1 MEYNIVNYAEEN
13 MDTFARRAFCPVDS
27 LILSWLSYLRIP
39 GDAPEFRDWEGL
51 PLSSLYRAE
60 WFDKLFL
67 GVWDPESS
75 RRLLTALAASPRFR
89 NLRVMGYTEQMDPE
103 AEKQF
108 SAVTFRLT
116 EGLSYVAFRGTD
128 ASFVGWK
135 EDFNMAFQTVPSQET
150 AVAYLARAALYCPG
164 RLMTGGHSK
173 GGNLAVYAAACCDEA
188 VQGRILRIYS
198 HDGPGFLAEMLTS
211 PGFQAIAD
219 RVEKTLP
226 QSSVVGML
234 LEDQE
239 SFQLVKSGRVSFW
252 QHDPFSWQVEGDRF
266 CPADHL
272 TADAHYLDKTLNDWV
287 RGLAQ
292 EERERFVDALYGILN
307 VNEVTTF
314 AQWQDQR
321 QKNLSDTMKAASQM
335 DPDTR
340 KFLGHTLKELAALS
354 VKHFPELWAKE
365 EKEKK
370 EP

>member
-1 MEYNIVNYAEEN
+1 M
-13 MDTFARRAFCPVDS
+13 
-27 LILSWLSYLRIP
+27 
-39 GDAPEFRDWEGL
+39 
-51 PLSSLYRAE
+51 
-60 WFDKLFL
+60 
-67 GVWDPESS
+67 
-75 RRLLTALAASPRFR
+75 
-89 NLRVMGYTEQMDPE
+89 
-103 AEKQF
+103 
-108 SAVTFRLT
+108 SAVLRSG
-116 EGLSYVAFRGTD
+116 E
-128 ASFVGWK
+128 
-135 EDFNMAFQTVPSQET
+135 FQ
-150 AVAYLARAALYCPG
+150 AVAPKL
-164 RLMTGGHSK
+164 
-173 GGNLAVYAAACCDEA
+173 D
-188 VQGRILRIYS
+188 
-198 HDGPGFLAEMLTS
+198 
-211 PGFQAIAD
+211 
-219 RVEKTLP
+219 KTLP
-226 QSSVVGML
+226 QSSLVGML
-234 LEDQE
+234 LEQQE
-239 SFQLVKSGRVSFW
+239 NFQIVKSNRVGLW

-314 AQWQDQR
+314 AQWQDQW

>member
-1 MEYNIVNYAEEN
+1 M
-13 MDTFARRAFCPVDS
+13 
-27 LILSWLSYLRIP
+27 
-39 GDAPEFRDWEGL
+39 
-51 PLSSLYRAE
+51 
-60 WFDKLFL
+60 
-67 GVWDPESS
+67 
-75 RRLLTALAASPRFR
+75 
-89 NLRVMGYTEQMDPE
+89 
-103 AEKQF
+103 
-108 SAVTFRLT
+108 
-116 EGLSYVAFRGTD
+116 
-128 ASFVGWK
+128 
-135 EDFNMAFQTVPSQET
+135 
-150 AVAYLARAALYCPG
+150 
-164 RLMTGGHSK
+164 
-173 GGNLAVYAAACCDEA
+173 
-188 VQGRILRIYS
+188 
-198 HDGPGFLAEMLTS
+198 
-211 PGFQAIAD
+211 
-219 RVEKTLP
+219 EKTLP

-314 AQWQDQR
+314 AQWQDQW

>member
-1 MEYNIVNYAEEN
+1 
-13 MDTFARRAFCPVDS
+13 
-27 LILSWLSYLRIP
+27 
-39 GDAPEFRDWEGL
+39 
-51 PLSSLYRAE
+51 
-60 WFDKLFL
+60 
-67 GVWDPESS
+67 
-75 RRLLTALAASPRFR
+75 
-89 NLRVMGYTEQMDPE
+89 
-103 AEKQF
+103 
-108 SAVTFRLT
+108 
-116 EGLSYVAFRGTD
+116 
-128 ASFVGWK
+128 
-135 EDFNMAFQTVPSQET
+135 MAFQTVPSQET

-173 GGNLAVYAAACCDEA
+173 GGNLAVYAAACCDET

-252 QHDPFSWQVEGDRF
+252 QHDPFSWQVEGDCF

-314 AQWQDQR
+314 AQWQDQW

-335 DPDTR
+335 DLDTR

-365 EKEKK
+365 EKERKG
-370 EP
+370 P

>member
-1 MEYNIVNYAEEN
+1 
-13 MDTFARRAFCPVDS
+13 
-27 LILSWLSYLRIP
+27 
-39 GDAPEFRDWEGL
+39 
-51 PLSSLYRAE
+51 
-60 WFDKLFL
+60 
-67 GVWDPESS
+67 
-75 RRLLTALAASPRFR
+75 
-89 NLRVMGYTEQMDPE
+89 MGYTEQMDPE

-314 AQWQDQR
+314 AQWQDQW